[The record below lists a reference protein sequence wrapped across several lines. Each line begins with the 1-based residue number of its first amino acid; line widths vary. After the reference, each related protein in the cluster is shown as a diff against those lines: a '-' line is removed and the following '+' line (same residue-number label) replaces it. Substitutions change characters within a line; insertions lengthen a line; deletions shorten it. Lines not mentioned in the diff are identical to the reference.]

1 MLVNLAG
8 EYLQA
13 PNVSHE
19 WGWMLNHK
27 HSFRKHFPEA
37 WQQIQ
42 GQLSGQFRVN
52 HDLYTFQ
59 RLSPAETAEEPSTV
73 APVEGEDVS
82 SLLLF
87 SYIPES
93 VVTTYSNKLLRQLL
107 LMYAGA
113 LALAS
118 VLSLYWARSGA
129 IRQCQERQLADSE
142 ARLRRLSSCLLTAQ
156 ETERRNLSRT
166 LHDELGQLVTS
177 ISLDL
182 KSAARE
188 PVGEHVQGL
197 LRRATDETDQLLRSL
212 HVIASRVRP
221 SVLDDLG
228 LSEAM
233 ESYISEYER
242 RTGISVRCDVRMGH
256 ADLPATVKENV
267 YRIFQEALA
276 NVATHAQTKEVLVS
290 VEVEEDQVLHMLV
303 QDRGRGFQPDELGDT
318 SRLGILGMRE
328 RVELLNGE
336 FRLTSKPGE
345 GTAIRVAIPL
355 QAADSDGRVYAG
367 R

>member
-1 MLVNLAG
+1 
-8 EYLQA
+8 
-13 PNVSHE
+13 
-19 WGWMLNHK
+19 
-27 HSFRKHFPEA
+27 
-37 WQQIQ
+37 
-42 GQLSGQFRVN
+42 
-52 HDLYTFQ
+52 
-59 RLSPAETAEEPSTV
+59 
-73 APVEGEDVS
+73 VS
-82 SLLLF
+82 SLLLI
-87 SYIPES
+87 SYIPET
-93 VVTTYSNKLLRQLL
+93 VVTTHSNKLLRQLL
-107 LMYAGA
+107 LMYAGT
-113 LALAS
+113 LALVS
-118 VLSLYWARSGA
+118 VLSMYWARSGA
-129 IRQCQERQLADSE
+129 IRQSQERQLADSE
-142 ARLRRLSSCLLTAQ
+142 SRLRRLSSCLLTAQ
-156 ETERRNLSRT
+156 ENERRNLSRT

-188 PVGEHVQGL
+188 PVGEPTQGL
-197 LRRATDETDQLLRSL
+197 LRRATDETEQLLKSL

-233 ESYISEYER
+233 ESHISEFER
-242 RTGISVRCDVRMGH
+242 RNGSNVRWDLSMGH
-256 ADLPATVKENV
+256 TLIPPTVKENV

-290 VEVEEDQVLHMLV
+290 VEVEDQMLHMLV
-303 QDRGRGFQPDELGDT
+303 QDRGRGFQLDELGDT

-345 GTAIRVAIPL
+345 GTTIRVAIPL
-355 QAADSDGRVYAG
+355 QETDADSRAQAG